1 MDLLI
6 SDMSFDEKIEKLLAA
21 EDTDE
26 AIKLFQD
33 MVRLGKN
40 IETWSNAGL
49 KLFDPYT
56 DEKKAGI
63 IQKAAGVD
71 ENIDLLLNFSNKL
84 ILLLSGINTLS
95 LYFFHS
101 QA

>member
-1 MDLLI
+1 VDLLI

-40 IETWSNAGL
+40 IETWSNAG
-49 KLFDPYT
+49 
-56 DEKKAGI
+56 
-63 IQKAAGVD
+63 
-71 ENIDLLLNFSNKL
+71 
-84 ILLLSGINTLS
+84 
-95 LYFFHS
+95 
-101 QA
+101 